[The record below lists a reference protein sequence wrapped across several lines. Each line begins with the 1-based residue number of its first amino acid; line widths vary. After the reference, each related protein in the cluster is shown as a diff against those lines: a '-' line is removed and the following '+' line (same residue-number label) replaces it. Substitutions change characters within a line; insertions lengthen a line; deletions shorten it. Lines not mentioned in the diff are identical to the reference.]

1 MANLAGFLK
10 PTYTEK
16 TATYTNISDRF
27 VDDEGKPL
35 AFILR
40 TLPHSKM
47 KNIANRSRRSKGK
60 NEGEIDQ
67 SLFVARCI
75 VESCIQP
82 DFKDRDLCVA
92 YDTEDPYELPEKMLL
107 SSEYEKLANAFL
119 ELNGSNGE
127 DLDVMSVTKN

>member
-10 PTYTEK
+10 PAYTEK

-27 VDDEGKPL
+27 IDEEGKPL
-35 AFILR
+35 AFILK

-47 KNIANRSRRSKGK
+47 KSIANRSRKQKGK

-67 SLFVARCI
+67 SLFISRCI
-75 VESCIQP
+75 VEACVQP
-82 DFKDRDLCVA
+82 DFKDRDLCLA

-107 SSEYEKLANAFL
+107 SAEYEKLANAFL

-127 DLDVMSVTKN
+127 ALDVMSVTKN